1 MSQGRPYVGRFA
13 PSPTGRLHLGSM
25 VAAVASWLD
34 ARAAGGTWLVRMED
48 LDPPREVPGAADDI
62 LRTLEGFG
70 LLWDGA
76 VWRQST
82 RDAAYAAAL
91 SELDRAGWAFGC
103 ACTRK
108 EMAAANGLS
117 VYSGTCRNGVPAG
130 KRARSWRFRM
140 AGNEPLTWV
149 DAVQGPQRV
158 HRADVGDVVLRR
170 ADGFW
175 AYHLAVVV
183 DDLAQGVSDVVR
195 GADLLEATAA
205 HLAVYEALKGAGPR
219 YAHLPVVTNS
229 QGQKLSKQTLAWPVE
244 TANAP
249 HVLSKV
255 LAHLGQPEVALDAPH
270 RMLAQAALQWD
281 IRTVPQGSREGG

>member
-70 LLWDGA
+70 LAWDGT
-76 VWRQST
+76 VWRQS
-82 RDAAYAAAL
+82 RRHAAYSETLA
-91 SELDRAGWAFGC
+91 ELDRAGRVFGC

-108 EMAAANGLS
+108 ELAAANGLA
-117 VYSGTCRNGVPAG
+117 VYPGTCRDGVPPG
-130 KRARSWRFRM
+130 KQARAKRFRM
-140 AGNEPLTWV
+140 AGSEPFSWV

-158 HRADVGDVVLRR
+158 RRVDVGDVVLRR
-170 ADGFW
+170 ADGLW

-183 DDLAQGVSDVVR
+183 DDLAQGVTDVVR

-205 HLAVYEALKGAGPR
+205 HLAVYEALKGATPR
-219 YAHLPVVTNS
+219 HAHLPVVTNS
-229 QGQKLSKQTLAWPVE
+229 QGQKLSKQTRALPVE

-255 LAHLGQPEVALDAPH
+255 LAHLGQPEVALDDPP
-270 RMLAQAALQWD
+270 RMLAQAATNWD
-281 IRTVPQGSREGG
+281 IRSVPQGLREGG

>member
-1 MSQGRPYVGRFA
+1 M
-13 PSPTGRLHLGSM
+13 
-25 VAAVASWLD
+25 
-34 ARAAGGTWLVRMED
+34 
-48 LDPPREVPGAADDI
+48 PGAADDI

-70 LLWDGA
+70 LAWDGT
-76 VWRQST
+76 VLHQST

-91 SELDRAGWAFGC
+91 AELDRAGRAFGC

-108 EMAAANGLS
+108 ELAAANGLS
-117 VYSGTCRNGVPAG
+117 VYPGTCRNGVPAG

-140 AGNEPLTWV
+140 AGSEPITWV

-158 HRADVGDVVLRR
+158 CRADVGDVVLRR
-170 ADGFW
+170 ADGLW

-205 HLAVYEALKGAGPR
+205 HLAVYEALKGAAPR

-229 QGQKLSKQTLAWPVE
+229 QGQKLSKQTL
-244 TANAP
+244 
-249 HVLSKV
+249 
-255 LAHLGQPEVALDAPH
+255 GQPEVVLDDPH
-270 RMLAQAALQWD
+270 RMLAQAAVQWD